1 MPCYKSVF
9 KVLLISELLSMDG
22 KKKIGS
28 NNFPCPFP
36 LFNLKSKEQSHEG
49 KGRDRSREYAYLL
62 LIKETGIPGRVR
74 SCSRQYLNRSECHPA
89 TGINVQSSNFPE
101 WCAYCFTNANLQI
114 SSINQNMKPVC
125 SIFTQLTHV
134 GLKEWD
140 MSLFQNDFGGNMT
153 QQKLESNLWNVQRP
167 ERLFPMNSRW
177 VFNWESPH

>member
-1 MPCYKSVF
+1 MPCYNSVF
-9 KVLLISELLSMDG
+9 KVLLISELLPMDG
-22 KKKIGS
+22 KKKKKKKIGS

-36 LFNLKSKEQSHEG
+36 LFNLKSTEQFYGG
-49 KGRDRSREYAYLL
+49 KGGDRTREYVYLL
-62 LIKETGIPGRVR
+62 LIRETGVPRGVR

-89 TGINVQSSNFPE
+89 MGINVQSSNFAE
-101 WCAYCFTNANLQI
+101 WCANCFTNANLQI

-153 QQKLESNLWNVQRP
+153 Q
-167 ERLFPMNSRW
+167 
-177 VFNWESPH
+177 